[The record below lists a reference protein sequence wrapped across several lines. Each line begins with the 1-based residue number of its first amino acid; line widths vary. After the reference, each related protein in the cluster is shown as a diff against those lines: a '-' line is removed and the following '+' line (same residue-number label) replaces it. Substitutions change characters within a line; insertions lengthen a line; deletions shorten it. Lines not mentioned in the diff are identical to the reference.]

1 VAIGATAIG
10 ITVIGVGI
18 TGTGAGIIGIITA
31 IIATGAEPN
40 VMAGA
45 AGAVPAVLRQR
56 AG

>member
-1 VAIGATAIG
+1 VAIGATAI
-10 ITVIGVGI
+10 GI